1 MGNYFRKKDM
11 SGAKGEFQRRLG
23 LMDVTFIG
31 IGAIIGAGIFVIT
44 GQAAATMAGPAIVL
58 SFLLGA
64 VMIAITALVYAEL
77 SAAYPVAGSAYS
89 FTFASLGE
97 MFAWFVG
104 WNLLLEYGV
113 ATAAVATGWSGYL
126 RGFLENSMGLHI
138 PQALSGAYNPAAGTY
153 IDISA
158 FGIILAIFVLLAIGI
173 KESARVNTVIVFI
186 KFAVL
191 ITFVVVGIPHIDF
204 NNITNF
210 FPFGWEGVW
219 HGAALILFA
228 YLGFDAIS
236 TVAEE
241 TKEPQKNIPWGLIL
255 SLIISVIFFILV
267 SFTLTAIV
275 PYDKLNVPDALA
287 FALYQVNEPFAA
299 NIIALGAVVTITTV
313 MLVMGLGFT
322 RVLFALARDGL
333 LPKNLS
339 SIHPTYNTPF
349 KATLIGGALLSLMA
363 GLVPLK
369 TLAELVNIGTLFA
382 YLMVAVAIIVLR
394 RQNAIQPAFKMPAF
408 KILMPLNF
416 ILIIFMMA
424 GLPFE
429 TWLRFIGWS
438 LIGMAIYWFYGSK
451 HSELNNG

>member
-1 MGNYFRKKDM
+1 MKDIFRKKDM
-11 SGAKGEFQRRLG
+11 SGANGEFHRRLG
-23 LMDVTFIG
+23 LLDVTFIG

-64 VMIAITALVYAEL
+64 VMIGITALVYAEL
-77 SAAYPVAGSAYS
+77 SSAYPVAGSAYS

-97 MFAWFVG
+97 VFAWLVG

-113 ATAAVATGWSGYL
+113 ATAAVATGWSGYF
-126 RGFLENSMGLHI
+126 RRFLEESLGVSI

-158 FGIILAIFVLLAIGI
+158 FVIILVIFWLLAIGI
-173 KESARVNTVIVFI
+173 KESAKVNTVIVII
-186 KFAVL
+186 KFIVL
-191 ITFVVVGIPHIDF
+191 ITFVVVGFPHIDF
-204 NNITNF
+204 NNLTNF
-210 FPFGWEGVW
+210 LPFGWEGVW
-219 HGAALILFA
+219 HAAALILFA

-241 TKEPQKNIPWGLIL
+241 TKEPQKNIPLGLIL
-255 SLIISVIFFILV
+255 SLVISVIFFILV

-275 PYDKLNVPDALA
+275 PYSELNVPDALA
-287 FALYQVNEPFAA
+287 FALYRVNEPFAA
-299 NIIALGAVVTITTV
+299 NVIALGAVITITTV

-322 RVLFALARDGL
+322 RILFAMARDGL
-333 LPKNLS
+333 LPKTLS
-339 SIHPTYNTPF
+339 SIHPKYNTPY
-349 KATLIGGALLSLMA
+349 KATLIGGFLLSFMA
-363 GLVPLK
+363 GLLPLK

-394 RQNAIQPAFKMPAF
+394 RENKITPSFKVPAFN
-408 KILMPLNF
+408 ILMPLNF
-416 ILIIFMMA
+416 VLIVFMMA

-429 TWLRFIGWS
+429 TWVRFIVWVI
-438 LIGMAIYWFYGSK
+438 IGMAIYWLYGAK
-451 HSELNNG
+451 HSELNR

>member
-1 MGNYFRKKDM
+1 MKKYFRKKNM
-11 SGAKGEFQRRLG
+11 SGVGGEFQRRLG

-31 IGAIIGAGIFVIT
+31 IGAVIGAGIFVIT

-64 VMIAITALVYAEL
+64 VMIGITALIYAEL
-77 SAAYPVAGSAYS
+77 SSAFPVAGSAYS

-97 MFAWFVG
+97 VFAWFVG

-126 RGFLENSMGLHI
+126 RRFLEESVGVAI
-138 PQALSGAYNPAAGTY
+138 PKALSGAYDPANGTY

-158 FGIILAIFVLLAIGI
+158 FGIILAIFILLAIGI
-173 KESARVNTVIVFI
+173 KESARVNTAIVFI
-186 KFAVL
+186 KLTVLAV
-191 ITFVVVGIPHIDF
+191 FVFVGLPHVDW
-204 NNITNF
+204 NNLTNF
-210 FPFGWEGVW
+210 FPYGWEGVW
-219 HGAALILFA
+219 HAAALLIFA

-241 TKEPQKNIPWGLIL
+241 TKNPERNIPLGLIL
-255 SLIISVIFFILV
+255 SLALSLVFFILV

-275 PYDKLNVPDALA
+275 PYQELNVPDALA
-287 FALYQVNEPFAA
+287 FALYRVNEPFAA
-299 NIIALGAVVTITTV
+299 NVIALGAVITITTV
-313 MLVMGLGFT
+313 MIVMGLGFT
-322 RVLFALARDGL
+322 RILFALSRDNL
-333 LPKNLS
+333 LPKSLS
-339 SIHPTYNTPF
+339 EIHPKYNTPF
-349 KATLIGGALLSLMA
+349 KATLLGGVFLSILA

-394 RQNAIQPAFKMPAF
+394 RQNTIQPAFRIPAF

-416 ILIIFMMA
+416 ILIVFMMA
-424 GLPFE
+424 GLPFD

-438 LIGMAIYWFYGSK
+438 IIGMLIYAFYSVKNSK
-451 HSELNNG
+451 TEGL

>member
-1 MGNYFRKKDM
+1 MKDIFRKKDM
-11 SGAKGEFQRRLG
+11 SGANGEFHRRLG
-23 LMDVTFIG
+23 LLDVTFIG

-58 SFLLGA
+58 SFLMGA
-64 VMIAITALVYAEL
+64 VMIGITALIYAEL
-77 SAAYPVAGSAYS
+77 SSAYPVAGSAYS

-97 MFAWFVG
+97 LFAWLVG

-126 RGFLENSMGLHI
+126 RRFLEESLGVSI
-138 PQALSGAYNPAAGTY
+138 PQALSGAYDPTAGTY

-158 FGIILAIFVLLAIGI
+158 FGIILVIFWLLGMGI
-173 KESARVNTVIVFI
+173 KESARVNTVIVII

-191 ITFVVVGIPHIDF
+191 ITFIVFGLPHVDF
-204 NNITNF
+204 DNIANF
-210 FPFGWEGVW
+210 LPFGWEGVW
-219 HGAALILFA
+219 HAAALILFA

-255 SLIISVIFFILV
+255 SLAVSVVFFILV

-275 PYDKLNVPDALA
+275 PYTELNVPDALA
-287 FALYQVNEPFAA
+287 FALYKVNEPFAA
-299 NIIALGAVVTITTV
+299 NIIALGAVITITTV

-322 RVLFALARDGL
+322 RILFAMARDGL
-333 LPKNLS
+333 LPKTLS
-339 SIHPTYNTPF
+339 TIHPKYNTPY
-349 KATLIGGALLSLMA
+349 KATLIGGALLSFMA
-363 GLVPLK
+363 GLLPLK

-394 RQNAIQPAFKMPAF
+394 RENKIAPAFKVPAF
-408 KILMPLNF
+408 KILLPLNF
-416 ILIIFMMA
+416 VLIIFMMA
-424 GLPFE
+424 GLSFE
-429 TWLRFIGWS
+429 TWVRFIVWVV
-438 LIGMAIYWFYGSK
+438 IGMAIYWFYGSK
-451 HSELNNG
+451 HSELNR

>member
-1 MGNYFRKKDM
+1 M
-11 SGAKGEFQRRLG
+11 SGVGGEFQRRLG

-64 VMIAITALVYAEL
+64 VMIGITALIYAEL

-126 RGFLENSMGLHI
+126 RGFLENSLGIHVPL
-138 PQALSGAYNPAAGTY
+138 ALSGAYNPEAGTY

-173 KESARVNTVIVFI
+173 KESARVNSAIVFI
-186 KFAVL
+186 KFAIL

-204 NNITNF
+204 NNLANF

-255 SLIISVIFFILV
+255 SLLISVIFFILV

-299 NIIALGAVVTITTV
+299 NIIALGAVITITTV

-339 SIHPTYNTPF
+339 AIHPTYNTPF

-394 RQNAIQPAFKMPAF
+394 RQNTVQPAFKVPAF

-438 LIGMAIYWFYGSK
+438 LIGMAIYAFYGSK
-451 HSELNNG
+451 HSELNR